1 MGAATTLPGNAGP
14 VRCSRTFLALLL
26 CFQLLHTSL
35 ALKVSGTSMCT
46 HAHCLAA
53 CASRTKPN
61 NDDAFQLHGVGG
73 YEEKKVPLAVIVPDP
88 SPELSGLSPA
98 PLAAP
103 APVHGGGD
111 VRPRLPTERWR
122 RDRGEVRRAAHRP
135 HPSPR
140 RRRRLAPP
148 EPPPPGRRRR
158 ALATAARRS
167 SRAARPCRS
176 RAASRTPT
184 PSCPCPRPEK
194 RGRWVVCCG
203 ARSDISHAGAAR
215 CIRIAWFHSIQH
227 PSPFYVHR
235 L

>member
-35 ALKVSGTSMCT
+35 ALK
-46 HAHCLAA
+46 
-53 CASRTKPN
+53 
-61 NDDAFQLHGVGG
+61 LHGVGG

-122 RDRGEVRRAAHRP
+122 RDRGEVRRAAHP
-135 HPSPR
+135 PA
-140 RRRRLAPP
+140 APAAAP
-148 EPPPPGRRRR
+148 EP
-158 ALATAARRS
+158 TAAPS
-167 SRAARPCRS
+167 AGPARA
-176 RAASRTPT
+176 PT
-184 PSCPCPRPEK
+184 
-194 RGRWVVCCG
+194 
-203 ARSDISHAGAAR
+203 AGAPAPGSGDGGAAF
-215 CIRIAWFHSIQH
+215 IKS
-227 PSPFYVHR
+227 SPAVPVPRGVTDTDTVLPMPAPGETRQEVGGANSVGAACVMPLLLGLMAMLMLSFGI
-235 L
+235 